1 MAHSD
6 GFVKMQITINDRRS
20 YQLDSQRVYT
30 DEGFLRVP
38 GKAARTG
45 IQDYLACELG
55 LKDRDPNSIVK
66 VYRPADEVFKD
77 ESLATYLGADVTNDH
92 PSSLVNAD
100 TYRNTSVG
108 VVTSVG
114 RQENDFVVVDMVIKH
129 KDAIKAVE
137 SGKCELS
144 AGYTAIYDD
153 TPGTTP
159 DGESYDF
166 RQTSIKINH
175 VAIVDRA
182 RAGMMARIFDEKTGG
197 NMPVNIT
204 LDSGR
209 VIDVADAANAQLVAD
224 AFDRSEKRVKDA
236 EAARDTAQALYDSAQ
251 EQVKELQQKCS
262 DEAIK
267 ARVEQLARVTTLAR
281 KVAGDAFTCDSM
293 DHVEIMRSALTA
305 KRPTIDWA
313 SKSAAYV
320 EAAFDQAS
328 EKEDE
333 EEESEDAGGNGK
345 KRKMGDQYAQ
355 LSEDASQ
362 VTQVVGDAM
371 TTHKNNISARWKGAK

>member
-1 MAHSD
+1 
-6 GFVKMQITINDRRS
+6 MQITINDRKS
-20 YQLDSQRVYT
+20 FALDSQRVYT

-153 TPGTTP
+153 TPGMTP
-159 DGESYDF
+159 DGEAYDF

-236 EAARDTAQALYDSAQ
+236 EAARDTAQALYDSAL
-251 EQVKELQQKCS
+251 EQVAEMASECS

-267 ARVEQLARVTTLAR
+267 ARVEQLSRVTTLAR

-333 EEESEDAGGNGK
+333 EEESKDAGGNGK

-355 LSEDASQ
+355 LSVDAAQ
-362 VTQVVGDAM
+362 VQQVSDDMLAQVKLKRSNA
-371 TTHKNNISARWKGAK
+371 WKGAK

>member
-1 MAHSD
+1 
-6 GFVKMQITINDRRS
+6 MQITINDRKS
-20 YQLDSQRVYT
+20 FALDSQRVYT

-153 TPGTTP
+153 TPGMTP
-159 DGESYDF
+159 DGEAYDF

-251 EQVKELQQKCS
+251 EQVQELQQKCS

-267 ARVEQLARVTTLAR
+267 ARVEQLSRVTTLAR

-313 SKSAAYV
+313 SKSPAYV

-333 EEESEDAGGNGK
+333 EEMEDAGGNGK

-355 LSEDASQ
+355 LSVDAAQ
-362 VTQVVGDAM
+362 VQQTSDNM
-371 TTHKNNISARWKGAK
+371 MIERKKNLSNAWKGAK

>member
-1 MAHSD
+1 
-6 GFVKMQITINDRRS
+6 MQITINDRKS
-20 YQLDSQRVYT
+20 FALDSQRVYT

-153 TPGTTP
+153 TPGMTP
-159 DGESYDF
+159 DGEAYDF

-236 EAARDTAQALYDSAQ
+236 EAARDTARALYDSAL
-251 EQVKELQQKCS
+251 EQVAEMASKCS

-267 ARVEQLARVTTLAR
+267 ARVEQLSRVTTLAR

-293 DHVEIMRSALTA
+293 DTVEIMRSALTA
-305 KRPTIDWA
+305 KRPTIDW
-313 SKSAAYV
+313 SDKSAAYV

-333 EEESEDAGGNGK
+333 EEMEDAGGNGK

-355 LSEDASQ
+355 LSVDAAKVQQTS
-362 VTQVVGDAM
+362 DDRLAALKM
-371 TTHKNNISARWKGAK
+371 NISNKWKGDK

>member
-1 MAHSD
+1 
-6 GFVKMQITINDRRS
+6 MQITINDRKS
-20 YQLDSQRVYT
+20 FALDSQRVYT

-153 TPGTTP
+153 TPGMTP
-159 DGESYDF
+159 DGEAYDF

-251 EQVKELQQKCS
+251 EQITELQQKCS

-267 ARVEQLARVTTLAR
+267 ARVEQLSRVTTLAR

-333 EEESEDAGGNGK
+333 EEESKDAGGNSK

-355 LSEDASQ
+355 LSVDAAKVQQTS
-362 VTQVVGDAM
+362 DDRLAALKM
-371 TTHKNNISARWKGAK
+371 NISNKWKGDK

>member
-1 MAHSD
+1 
-6 GFVKMQITINDRRS
+6 MQITINDRKS
-20 YQLDSQRVYT
+20 FALDSQRIYT

-153 TPGTTP
+153 TPGMTL
-159 DGESYDF
+159 DGEAYDF

-251 EQVKELQQKCS
+251 EQITELQQKCS

-305 KRPTIDWA
+305 KLPTRDWA

-333 EEESEDAGGNGK
+333 EEESKDAGGNGK

-355 LSEDASQ
+355 LSVDAAKVQQTSDDMMIQ
-362 VTQVVGDAM
+362 RK
-371 TTHKNNISARWKGAK
+371 KNLANAWKGAK

>member
-1 MAHSD
+1 
-6 GFVKMQITINDRRS
+6 MQITINDRKS
-20 YQLDSQRVYT
+20 FALNSQRVYT

-45 IQDYLACELG
+45 IQEYLACELG

-159 DGESYDF
+159 DGEAYDF

-182 RAGMMARIFDEKTGG
+182 RAGANARIFDEKTGG
-197 NMPVNIT
+197 TMPVNIT

-209 VIDVADAANAQLVAD
+209 VIDAADASNAQVVAD
-224 AFDRSEKRVKDA
+224 AFDRLQKRVNEA
-236 EAARDTAQALYDSAQ
+236 EAAQQTAQALCDAAQ
-251 EQVKELQQKCS
+251 EKVVELTAKTS

-267 ARVEQLARVTTLAR
+267 ARVDAIARVTDSAR
-281 KVAGDAFTCDSM
+281 KIAGDKFSCDSV
-293 DHVEIMRSALTA
+293 DVTEIQRSALA
-305 KRPTIDWA
+305 IKRPKVDWA
-313 SKSAAYV
+313 DKSPVYV
-320 EAAFDQAS
+320 QAAFDEAM
-328 EKEDE
+328 EKME
-333 EEESEDAGGNGK
+333 EEEEETEDAGGNGK
-345 KRKMGDQYAQ
+345 TRKVGDQYQQ
-355 LSEDASQ
+355 LSQDAAKIQQTS
-362 VTQVVGDAM
+362 DDLM
-371 TTHKNNISARWKGAK
+371 TKRKQNLSNAWKGAK